1 MTNHPLPTAHTAKKK
16 VAVVYHSAHGHTA
29 FIAQQVIEG
38 LRSVADIDASLLKAE
53 DLIESPGRLLEFDGL
68 IWGSPTYLGGV
79 SGVFKT
85 FMDATGGLWRHQ
97 QLKGKLAA
105 GFTVSSLPAGDKQS
119 TLLSMVVFSMQH
131 GMLWA
136 GNPVMPEQHAG
147 IPYEQAANRLG
158 SWTGLMAQAGHNAP
172 AHEFAPGDIKTARL
186 FGANFANA
194 LLRLNL
200 PQNPLLIPAPS
211 AAGLAPLSLATH

>member
-1 MTNHPLPTAHTAKKK
+1 MTTHPLPPKRTAMKK

-29 FIAQQVIEG
+29 FIAQRVIEG
-38 LRSVADIDASLLKAE
+38 LRSVPDIDATLLKAE
-53 DLIESPGRLLEFDGL
+53 DLTGSPERLLAFDGL

-79 SGVFKT
+79 SGVFKS
-85 FMDATGGLWRHQ
+85 FMDATGKLWRNL

-119 TLLSMVVFSMQH
+119 TLISMVVFSMQH

-147 IPYEQAANRLG
+147 IPYDQAANRLG

-172 AHEFAPGDIKTARL
+172 AHEFAAGDVKTARI
-186 FGANFANA
+186 FGANFASA
-194 LLRLNL
+194 LLRLDL
-200 PQNPLLIPAPS
+200 RQAPSPMPAPP
-211 AAGLAPLSLATH
+211 AASIATLALATN

>member
-1 MTNHPLPTAHTAKKK
+1 MKK
-16 VAVVYHSAHGHTA
+16 VAVVYHSAQGHTA
-29 FIAQQVIEG
+29 FIAQQVVEG
-38 LRSVADIDASLLKAE
+38 LRSVAGVEATLLKADE
-53 DLIESPGRLLEFDGL
+53 LIGSPERLLDFDGL

-85 FMDATGGLWRHQ
+85 FMDATGKMWRNQ

-147 IPYEQAANRLG
+147 IPYELAANRLG
-158 SWTGLMAQAGHNAP
+158 SWTGLMAQAGHHAP
-172 AHEFAPGDIKTARL
+172 AHEFAPGDVKTARL
-186 FGANFANA
+186 FGANFAAA
-194 LLRLNL
+194 LLRLSFGSSPMPL
-200 PQNPLLIPAPS
+200 PRSAETNVAPR
-211 AAGLAPLSLATH
+211 SLATA